1 MNNGVLPEYQRG
13 LPCVNRYPENLEKY
27 FKNELIPRIIFMMTE
42 DDSSRGSSAAINALN
57 DMIKAIGPVLID
69 QSIDKINKAIIQL
82 FESQIAEEDDE

>member
-1 MNNGVLPEYQRG
+1 
-13 LPCVNRYPENLEKY
+13 
-27 FKNELIPRIIFMMTE
+27 MMTE